1 MVWSPEKCF
10 DETRYEYLE
19 AGESWA
25 RVHRGRVQQCECVGG
40 QVQCEDTPHAGTP
53 HGQGGRVRSLPRGCP
68 IPVHTPGKGLG
79 EGHPAAST

>member
-25 RVHRGRVQQCECVGG
+25 RVHRGHVQQCECAGG
-40 QVQCEDTPHAGTP
+40 QVQCEDTPHTGTP
-53 HGQGGRVRSLPRGCP
+53 AGRVCVSGACPRG
-68 IPVHTPGKGLG
+68 IPSLYAPQGKGLS
-79 EGHPAAST
+79 EGHPATST

>member
-25 RVHRGRVQQCECVGG
+25 RVHRGHVQQCECVGG
-40 QVQCEDTPHAGTP
+40 QGQCEDTPHAGT
-53 HGQGGRVRSLPRGCP
+53 GRVGVSGAFPPGVPSLYTP
-68 IPVHTPGKGLG
+68 PGKGLG